1 MTQFEEPEVIVP
13 REPKPAAWKGLIFFI
28 FIVALGAVASLFVM
42 RQRSPEGP
50 LIVHSEPMPLAVNVQ
65 SVRLQESFSSDER
78 FSGMVT
84 PQRTSRLGFSGSGRI
99 DRLYVD
105 IGTRVKTGQVLAA
118 LDTRSLQAQLATAQA
133 HVDEATAAYELALT
147 TVDRQV
153 ALSVKGH
160 VSQQRVDEAT
170 AQAHTAAARIAA
182 AEASADTLRVQID
195 LARITAPFDGVITE
209 RLADEGVI
217 AGPAQPIFELV
228 ETGNLEARIG
238 LTARL
243 AASLEIGQTYTLV
256 SEQGEVAA
264 RLRSVT
270 GVIDAGQ
277 RTVTTVFDIQEP
289 DRVAI
294 GAVVRIQLDRQV
306 DQAGAWVPVSA
317 LTEKEHGLWAVYV
330 ARREGSGWRARP
342 GTVEVIHTDGERA
355 YVRGALR
362 DGDLVILDG
371 LQRITPGQ
379 PVIPTES
386 GQTASKTGNG

>member
-1 MTQFEEPEVIVP
+1 MTEFEQPEVIEP
-13 REPKPAAWKGLIFFI
+13 RQPRPAAWKGLVFLI
-28 FIVALGAVASLFVM
+28 FIVAMGALASMFVM

-65 SVRLQESFSSDER
+65 PVRLQESFSSDER
-78 FSGMVT
+78 FSGLVT
-84 PQRTSRLGFSGSGRI
+84 PRRTSQLGFSGSGRI
-99 DRLYVD
+99 DRLYAD
-105 IGTRVKTGQVLAA
+105 IGSRVKRGQVLAV
-118 LDTRSLQAQLATAQA
+118 LDTRSLRAQLATAQA
-133 HVDEATAAYELALT
+133 RIDEATAAHQLALT
-147 TVDRQV
+147 TVERQA
-153 ALSVKGH
+153 ALALKGH

-195 LARITAPFDGVITE
+195 LARVRAPFDGVITD

-243 AASLEIGQTYTLV
+243 AASLDIGEIYTLV
-256 SEQGEVAA
+256 SEQGEVNAT
-264 RLRSVT
+264 LRSVT

-277 RTVTTVFDIQEP
+277 RTVTTVFDIDDP

-317 LTEKEHGLWAVYV
+317 LTEREHGLWAVYV
-330 ARREGSGWRARP
+330 ARRDGSGWRAQP
-342 GTVEVIHTDGERA
+342 GTVEVIHTDGDRA
-355 YVRGALR
+355 YVHGALR
-362 DGDLVILDG
+362 DGDLIVLDG